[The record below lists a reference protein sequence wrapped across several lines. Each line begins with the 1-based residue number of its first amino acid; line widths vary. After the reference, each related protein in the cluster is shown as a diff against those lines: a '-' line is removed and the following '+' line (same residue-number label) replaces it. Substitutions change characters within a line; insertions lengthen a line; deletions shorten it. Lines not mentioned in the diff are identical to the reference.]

1 MVFNYQMKIKL
12 YRSSTIGLNLSGY
25 KILMDP
31 WLTDGEY
38 YGSWSHYPYYDLDK
52 NINEINSY
60 NAIYI
65 SHIHPDHCSEDTLKK
80 ISKEIPIYIHSYHSK
95 FLKFKL
101 ERIGFKVTELENN
114 KRTKLDENAYLNIF
128 AADNCDPELCFKFA
142 GCADFNAKEGHSQ
155 QIDTLTIIDDG
166 KNVLMN
172 VNDCPIELAQSTF
185 KDIRKQYDKV
195 NVLLTGYGGAGPYPQ
210 CFENFNSEEKI
221 TAAQSKE
228 KQFLNQA
235 IKYIDEIKPDYYLPF
250 AGTYTLTGKLSNLQ
264 NLRGVSSID
273 NAYNFFEDYYSSKN
287 LSNIIKPLKLNT
299 ENTFDLSINEY
310 DRGYQKI
317 NYGEYQSYID
327 LKLSNK
333 LLDYENDETPS
344 FEEIYELSKKA
355 HQKFLDKM
363 LINNVNLKSDIFI
376 KVNGKSLML
385 DSNKDLLVVNSD
397 EINQKS
403 KKYVR
408 YETDIRLLKRLLMGP
423 KFAHWNNAEIGSHL
437 KFYRKPNIF
446 ERDVYGSM
454 VSFHC

>member
-1 MVFNYQMKIKL
+1 MKIKL
-12 YRSSTIGLNLSGY
+12 YRSSTVGLNLSGY
-25 KILMDP
+25 KLLMDP

-65 SHIHPDHCSEDTLKK
+65 SHIHPDHCSDDTLRK

-101 ERIGFKVTELENN
+101 ERIGFKVIELENN
-114 KRTKLDENAYLNIF
+114 KRTKLDKNAYLNIF
-128 AADNCDPELCFKFA
+128 AADNCNPELCFKFS
-142 GCADFNAKEGHSQ
+142 GCADFTAKEGNSQ
-155 QIDTLTIIDDG
+155 QIDTLSIIDDG

-172 VNDCPIELAQSTF
+172 VNDCPFELAQSTF
-185 KDIRKQYDKV
+185 NDIKKQYEKI

-210 CFENFNSEEKI
+210 CFENLNSEEKMI
-221 TAAQSKE
+221 AAQSKE
-228 KQFLNQA
+228 KKFLNQA

-273 NAYNFFEDYYSSKN
+273 NAYNFFENYYSSKN
-287 LSNIIKPLKLNT
+287 LSNSIRSLKLNVGS
-299 ENTFDLSINEY
+299 TFDLNIKEY
-310 DRGYQKI
+310 DKDYQKI
-317 NYGEYQSYID
+317 NIKEYQSYID
-327 LKLSNK
+327 LELSNK
-333 LLDYENDETPS
+333 LFTYEKDEIPS
-344 FEEIYELSKKA
+344 FDEIYELSKKA

-363 LINNVNLKSDIFI
+363 LINNVSLKSDIFV

-385 DSNKDLLVVNSD
+385 GKNKDLLVVKSD
-397 EINQKS
+397 EINQIS

-408 YETDIRLLKRLLMGP
+408 YETDTRLLKRLLMGP
-423 KFAHWNNAEIGSHL
+423 RYAHWNNAEIGSHL
-437 KFYRKPNIF
+437 KFFRKPNSF
-446 ERDVYGSM
+446 ERDVYASM
-454 VSFHC
+454 VYFHC

>member
-1 MVFNYQMKIKL
+1 MKIKL
-12 YRSSTIGLNLSGY
+12 YRSSTVGLRLGDF

-60 NAIYI
+60 NAIYV

-80 ISKEIPIYIHSYHSK
+80 LSKNIPIYIHSYHSK

-101 ERIGFKVTELENN
+101 ERCGFKVFELENN
-114 KRTKLDENAYLNIF
+114 KRTKIGKNAYINIF
-128 AADNCDPELCFKFA
+128 AADNCNPELCFKFS
-142 GCADFNAKEGHSQ
+142 GCADFTAKKGNSQ
-155 QIDTLTIIDDG
+155 QIDTLSIIDDG

-185 KDIRKQYDKV
+185 EDIKKQYEKI

-210 CFENFNSEEKI
+210 CLENLNIKEKI
-221 TAAQSKE
+221 QAAQSKE
-228 KQFLNQA
+228 KQFLNKA

-250 AGTYTLTGKLSNLQ
+250 AGTYTLSGKLSNLQ

-273 NAYNFFEDYYSSKN
+273 NAYRFFENYYSLKN

-299 ENTFDLSINEY
+299 DSTFDLDIKEY
-310 DRGYQKI
+310 DKEYKKI
-317 NYGEYQSYID
+317 NYEEYKSYID

-333 LLDYENDETPS
+333 LLSYENDQIPS
-344 FEEIYELSKKA
+344 FDEIYELSKKA
-355 HQKFLDKM
+355 HQKFLDKI
-363 LINNVNLKSDIFI
+363 LINNVNLQSDIFI
-376 KVNGKSLML
+376 KINGKSLML
-385 DSNKDLLVVNSD
+385 SKDKNLSVIRSE
-397 EINQKS
+397 EINHIS

-408 YETDIRLLKRLLMGP
+408 YETDIRLLKKLLMGP
-423 KFAHWNNAEIGSHL
+423 KYAHWNNAEIGSHL
-437 KFYRKPNIF
+437 KFFRKPDTF
-446 ERDVYGSM
+446 ERDIYSSM
-454 VSFHC
+454 VYFHC